1 MEGYDARLTV
11 RCPPCFGDALADFKE
26 VLPQCDAGSQN
37 GHVTAAAFPRKGE
50 GQLLIFQGLHGWQV
64 HPFPGFLDALFHR
77 SERELLIVAV
87 AYDVGTHAEGVETF
101 FRTAV
106 RTNPIE

>member
-11 RCPPCFGDALADFKE
+11 RCPPCLGDALADFKE

-37 GHVTAAAFPRKGE
+37 GHVAAAAFPCKRE
-50 GQLLIFQGLHGWQV
+50 DQLLIFQGSHDWQV
-64 HPFPGFLDALFHR
+64 HPFPGFLDALFR
-77 SERELLIVAV
+77 GSERELLIVAV
-87 AYDVGTHAEGVETF
+87 AYDVGTHTEGVEAF